1 MRKMER
7 LAKVKVKVFL
17 PKSIAVVEVAAAAWE
32 ALAMVAAVVV
42 VVVVAVVV
50 AAIDLAHCV
59 YGDGVCVLQM
69 GTHRFLEQSLL
80 VFLGSQ

>member
-1 MRKMER
+1 MER
-7 LAKVKVKVFL
+7 LAKVKVFL

-32 ALAMVAAVVV
+32 ALALVAAVVV

>member
-7 LAKVKVKVFL
+7 LAKVKMFL
-17 PKSIAVVEVAAAAWE
+17 RKSIAVVEGGAAAWE
-32 ALAMVAAVVV
+32 ALALVAAVVV

>member
-1 MRKMER
+1 MER

-42 VVVVAVVV
+42 VVAVAVVV

-80 VFLGSQ
+80 VFVGSQ

>member
-7 LAKVKVKVFL
+7 LAKVKVFL

>member
-1 MRKMER
+1 MER
-7 LAKVKVKVFL
+7 LAKVKVFL
-17 PKSIAVVEVAAAAWE
+17 PKSIAVVEVAATAWE
-32 ALAMVAAVVV
+32 ALAMVAAVVVVVVV

>member
-1 MRKMER
+1 MRKMDR
-7 LAKVKVKVFL
+7 LAKVKVFL
-17 PKSIAVVEVAAAAWE
+17 PKSIAAVEVAAAAWE
-32 ALAMVAAVVV
+32 ALAMVAAVVVVV

>member
-1 MRKMER
+1 MER
-7 LAKVKVKVFL
+7 LAKVKVFL
-17 PKSIAVVEVAAAAWE
+17 PKSIAVVEVAATAWE

-59 YGDGVCVLQM
+59 YGDGVCALQM

-80 VFLGSQ
+80 GFLGSQ

>member
-1 MRKMER
+1 MER
-7 LAKVKVKVFL
+7 LAKVKVFL

-32 ALAMVAAVVV
+32 VLAMVAAVVV

>member
-1 MRKMER
+1 MER

>member
-1 MRKMER
+1 MER
-7 LAKVKVKVFL
+7 LAKVKVFL

>member
-1 MRKMER
+1 MER

-32 ALAMVAAVVV
+32 ALALVAAVVV